1 MRFVGILFFAAL
13 GLLGQDVVKDGSDW
27 VRRQSGFEAAPL
39 QAVRIE
45 VHAQG
50 GIVVRESPDNRL
62 SYTFT
67 QRIPVGTRTEA
78 QAQQLLG
85 GGLLRRV
92 LLPNGAMVVVADGS
106 SGNVTTTLELG
117 VPRHFS
123 FAGLEVKYGGDISV
137 YDFRGNVEAITPS
150 GSIRGDRIHGSVSA
164 KTGSGEIRFGTVEGS
179 MECFT
184 TAGSITIESVGG
196 GVDCQTGGGQT
207 TVKQA
212 GGPVTLHADGG
223 DISVERAGSSV
234 DARSASGFINVGQA
248 GGKVIAI
255 TRGGSIQVG
264 PAHDVKAESG
274 QGRIHVRGVSGPLS
288 LSAAMGSI
296 VAELLAGAQ
305 IQESSFTSR
314 TGDITVRMPS
324 NIAVSVM
331 ATEDSGGN
339 PRIQSDFSEL
349 RANGFG
355 WQRPPVVV
363 QGAINGGGPV
373 LHLNSSVIYLLK
385 SK

>member
-13 GLLGQDVVKDGSDW
+13 GLLAQDVAKEGSEW
-27 VRRQSGFEAAPL
+27 VRRQSGFEAVSL

-67 QRIPVGTRTEA
+67 QRIPVGSRTEA

-85 GGLLRRV
+85 GGLLQRQSVNGTMFV
-92 LLPNGAMVVVADGS
+92 LAEGT
-106 SGNVTTTLELG
+106 SGNVTTVLELG

-123 FAGLEVKYGGDISV
+123 FAALDVKFGGDISV
-137 YDFRGNVEAITPS
+137 YDFWGNVAAGTTS
-150 GSIRGDRIHGSVSA
+150 GSIRGDRIHGSVIA
-164 KTGSGEIRFGTVEGS
+164 KTGGGEIRFGTIDGS
-179 MECFT
+179 MECVT
-184 TAGSITIESVGG
+184 IAGSIIIESVGG

-264 PAHDVKAESG
+264 PAPGVHAESG

-288 LSAAMGSI
+288 LQAAMGSI
-296 VAELLAGAQ
+296 LAELLNGVQ
-305 IQESSFTSR
+305 IQESSFMSR
-314 TGDITVRMPS
+314 AGDIRVVMPS

-349 RANGFG
+349 HASQFG

-373 LHLNSSVIYLLK
+373 LHLSSPVIYLLK